1 MDCRLDNGWQGM
13 QSCHT
18 DSRLIVFAGQAIA
31 RLAGP
36 LGVAG
41 LFAGQPSGPL
51 VGLLAGGDCR
61 RYY

>member
-41 LFAGQPSGPL
+41 LFGGVAG
-51 VGLLAGGDCR
+51 LAARINEDIRG
-61 RYY
+61 